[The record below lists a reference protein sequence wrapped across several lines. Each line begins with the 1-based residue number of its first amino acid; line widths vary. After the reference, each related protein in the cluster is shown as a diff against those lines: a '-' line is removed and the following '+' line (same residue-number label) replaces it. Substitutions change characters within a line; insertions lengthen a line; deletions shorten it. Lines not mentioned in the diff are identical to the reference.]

1 MQIMRGE
8 CIMADCASCPSK
20 DKCSPKDKAACMLE
34 ENPDSNVKHVIAV
47 ASGKGGVGKSTVAT
61 LLAWALRQK
70 GLKVGL
76 MDADLTGP
84 SIPRLLGVVDE
95 KPVPLGNKILPVV
108 GPEGLL
114 VMSIQYLLD
123 EETKPVIWR
132 GPLLAGTVKQ
142 FWTEVVW
149 GDLDALVIDLPPGTG
164 DVPLTILQSVP
175 VDGVVMVAL
184 AQDMVS
190 MVVQKAVGLVEE
202 MNVPLLGVVENMTGL
217 VCPHCGEE
225 VPLFSDEDAEKDFME
240 AAGAEVLARLPM
252 RPDILGLSRTGLKE
266 LSQESRKLI
275 DGMAEAVMK
284 KLPEKNRK

>member
-1 MQIMRGE
+1 
-8 CIMADCASCPSK
+8 MADCTSCPSK
-20 DKCSPKDKAACMLE
+20 DQCSTQDKAACMLE

-61 LLAWALRQK
+61 LLAWALKQK

-84 SIPRLLGVVDE
+84 SIPRLLRVVDE
-95 KPVPLGNKILPVV
+95 TPVPLGNKILPVV
-108 GPEGLL
+108 GPDGLL

-149 GDLDALVIDLPPGTG
+149 GDLDVLVIDLPPGTG

-175 VDGVVMVAL
+175 VDGVLMVAL

-190 MVVQKAVGLVEE
+190 MVVQKAVGLVQE

-217 VCPHCGEE
+217 ICPHCGQA

-240 AAGAEVLARLPM
+240 AAGTEVLARLPM
-252 RPDILGLSRTGLKE
+252 RPDILGISRTGLKA
-266 LSQESRKLI
+266 LSEESRRLI
-275 DGMAEAVMK
+275 DGMADAVMK
-284 KLPEKNRK
+284 KLPEKK

>member
-1 MQIMRGE
+1 
-8 CIMADCASCPSK
+8 MADCASCSSK
-20 DKCSPKDKAACMLE
+20 DTCSSEDKAACMLE

-61 LLAWALRQK
+61 LLAWAFRQK

-84 SIPRLLGVVDE
+84 SIPRLLKVVDE
-95 KPVPLGNKILPVV
+95 KPVPLGNKILPVA
-108 GPEGLL
+108 GPDGLL

-123 EETKPVIWR
+123 QETKPVIWR

-149 GDLDALVIDLPPGTG
+149 GDLDVLVIDLPPGTG

-175 VDGVVMVAL
+175 VDGVLMVAL

-190 MVVQKAVGLVEE
+190 MVVQKAVGLVQE

-217 VCPHCGEE
+217 ICPHCGEQ
-225 VPLFSDEDAEKDFME
+225 VPLFSDEEAEQDFME

-252 RPDILGLSRTGLKE
+252 RPDILGLSRTGFAE
-266 LSQESRKLI
+266 LSEESKKLI
-275 DGMAEAVMK
+275 AGMADAVLK
-284 KLPEKNRK
+284 KLPEKK

>member
-1 MQIMRGE
+1 
-8 CIMADCASCPSK
+8 MADCESCPSK
-20 DKCSPKDKAACMLE
+20 DKCSTEDKAACMLE
-34 ENPDSNVKHVIAV
+34 ENPDSNVKYVIAV

-61 LLAWALRQK
+61 LLAWVLKQK
-70 GLKVGL
+70 GLQVGL

-84 SIPRLLGVVDE
+84 SIPRLLKVVDE

-108 GPEGLL
+108 GPDGLL

-123 EETKPVIWR
+123 QETKPVIWR

-149 GDLDALVIDLPPGTG
+149 GDLDVLVIDLPPGTG

-175 VDGVVMVAL
+175 VDGVLMVAL

-190 MVVQKAVGLVEE
+190 MVVQKAVGLVQE

-217 VCPHCGEE
+217 ICPHCGED
-225 VPLFSDEDAEKDFME
+225 VPLFSDEKAERDFME
-240 AAGAEVLARLPM
+240 AAGANVLARLPM
-252 RPDILGLSRTGLKE
+252 RPDILGLSRAGFTE
-266 LSQESRKLI
+266 LSEESKKLI
-275 DGMAEAVMK
+275 DGMADAVMNE
-284 KLPEKNRK
+284 LPEKE

>member
-1 MQIMRGE
+1 
-8 CIMADCASCPSK
+8 MADCESCPSK
-20 DKCSPKDKAACMLE
+20 DRCSTKDKEACMLE

-47 ASGKGGVGKSTVAT
+47 ASGKGGVGKSTVST

-84 SIPRLLGVVDE
+84 SIPRLLNVVDE

-108 GPEGLL
+108 GPDGLL

-123 EETKPVIWR
+123 QETKPVIWR

-175 VDGVVMVAL
+175 VDGVLMVAL

-190 MVVQKAVGLVEE
+190 MVVQKAVGLVQE

-217 VCPHCGEE
+217 ICPHCGEQ

-252 RPDILGLSRTGLKE
+252 RPDILGLSRTGLTE
-266 LSQESRKLI
+266 LSEESRKLI
-275 DGMAEAVMK
+275 DDMAEAVLK
-284 KLPEKNRK
+284 KLPKKK